1 MVWENAPQGVWG
13 WYAEVTDQYGGLSR
27 TPVQYLTVETDIEAP
42 VLTLP
47 DENTIMVGEAF
58 DPMEGVTAKDT
69 QDGDLTRAVRVAGTV
84 DTGKAGTYELTYTVA
99 DRAGN
104 TTVKTRVITVQALSD
119 ADVNPQPG
127 PGQTGGTQGGNGS
140 NPDQETNSASTDPS
154 GIQTGDSVQ
163 LGALWA
169 AGILSAAL
177 AALGVRK
184 RKKSAER

>member
-69 QDGDLTRAVRVAGTV
+69 QDGDLTRAVRVTGTV

-99 DRAGN
+99 
-104 TTVKTRVITVQALSD
+104 
-119 ADVNPQPG
+119 
-127 PGQTGGTQGGNGS
+127 TG
-140 NPDQETNSASTDPS
+140 QETLRSRP
-154 GIQTGDSVQ
+154 G
-163 LGALWA
+163 
-169 AGILSAAL
+169 
-177 AALGVRK
+177 
-184 RKKSAER
+184 